1 MSSKIDQKD
10 INNAAWAACDT
21 FRGVVD
27 PAQYKDYILVMLFLK
42 YISDVWQDHYSAY
55 QEQYGDDEV
64 RILRKLERE
73 RFMLPVIKL
82 IEKNNQ
88 TGEETLLDEFPATYY
103 SLYERRSAANI
114 GELINIVLD
123 HIEESNKSKLE
134 GVFRNIDFNSE
145 ANLGKTKD
153 RNRRLKQL
161 LEDFN
166 KPQLN
171 MKPSLVSEDVIGNTY
186 IYLIERFA
194 SDSGKKAG
202 EFFTPLKVT
211 ELVAKLAGPKPG
223 DRICDPACGSGG
235 LLVQAAAEVAKQAG
249 SDVQA
254 GRNFALF
261 GQESNGSTWALC
273 RMNMF
278 LHSFDSARVE
288 WCDTLNS
295 PLLIENDRLMKF
307 NCVVANPPF
316 SLDKWGAEN
325 AESDQYNR
333 FWRGIPPKSKGDWAF
348 ISHMV
353 ETALEKQGHVAVVVP
368 HGVLFRGAAE
378 GRIRQKMI
386 EENLLDAVIGL
397 PGNLFPTTNIPVAI
411 LVFDRS
417 RECAGS
423 AEPGSAE
430 PGNAEPQLR
439 KVSGAAGA
447 ARSQVLFIDASRE
460 FVSGKNQNTLSTE
473 HIDKIMRTYKERKEI
488 EKYAHLAPFAEIKEN
503 DFNLNIPRYVDTFEE
518 EEEID
523 IDAVQV
529 EIDALEKE
537 LAAVRVK
544 MSEKLKEIER

>member
-1 MSSKIDQKD
+1 MNQIDQKD

-42 YISDVWQDHYSAY
+42 YISDIWQDHYEKY
-55 QEQYGDDEV
+55 QEQYGNDDD
-64 RILRKLERE
+64 RIRRKLTRE
-73 RFMLPVIKL
+73 RFVLPMIQLTEENKETG
-82 IEKNNQ
+82 IE
-88 TGEETLLDEFPATYY
+88 TILDEFPATYY
-103 SLYERRSAANI
+103 SLYERRSAVNI
-114 GELINIVLD
+114 GELINMVLS
-123 HIEESNKSKLE
+123 HIEDNNKSKLE

-145 ANLGKTKD
+145 INLGKTKD

-161 LEDFN
+161 LEDFH

-211 ELVAKLAGPKPG
+211 ELVAKLASPKPG

-235 LLVQAAAEVAKQAG
+235 LLIQAAKEVGCVAKSAREKR
-249 SDVQA
+249 D
-254 GRNFALF
+254 FALF

-278 LHSFDSARVE
+278 LHSFDSARIE

-295 PLLIENDRLMKF
+295 PLLVENDQLMKF

-325 AESDQYNR
+325 AENDPYNR

-353 ETALEKQGHVAVVVP
+353 EIALEKQGRVAVVVP
-368 HGVLFRGAAE
+368 HGVLFRGASE
-378 GRIRQKMI
+378 GRIRKKMI

-397 PGNLFPTTNIPVAI
+397 PGNLFPTTSIPVAI

-417 RECAGS
+417 REKGGVRENCK
-423 AEPGSAE
+423 
-430 PGNAEPQLR
+430 NI
-439 KVSGAAGA
+439 
-447 ARSQVLFIDASRE
+447 LFIDASCD
-460 FVSGKNQNTLSTE
+460 FISGKNQNTLAEE
-473 HIDKIMRTYKERKEI
+473 HIEKIMATYIARKKI
-488 EKYAHLAPFAEIKEN
+488 EKYAYVATFNEIKEN

-523 IDAVQV
+523 IDAVQK
-529 EIDALEKE
+529 EIKKLEKE
-537 LAAVRVK
+537 LATVRTK
-544 MSEKLKEIER
+544 MTKKLKEIQR

>member
-1 MSSKIDQKD
+1 MIDQKK

-42 YISDVWQDHYSAY
+42 YISDVWEDHYEEY
-55 QEQYGDDEV
+55 RKLYGDDDR

-73 RFMLPVIKL
+73 RFVLPLVKL
-82 IEKNNQ
+82 TEKNIL
-88 TGEETLLDEFPATYY
+88 TGEEKLLDEFPATYY

-114 GELINIVLD
+114 GELINITLD
-123 HIEESNKSKLE
+123 HIEEQNKAKLE

-161 LEDFN
+161 LEDFH
-166 KPQLN
+166 KSELD
-171 MKPSLVSEDVIGNTY
+171 MRPSRVSEDVIGNTY

-202 EFFTPLKVT
+202 EFFTPFKVS

-235 LLVQAAAEVAKQAG
+235 LLIKAAKEVG
-249 SDVQA
+249 D
-254 GRNFALF
+254 RNFALF

-278 LHSFDSARVE
+278 LHSFDSARIE

-295 PLLIENDRLMKF
+295 PLLVENDRLMKF

-325 AESDQYNR
+325 AESDQFNR
-333 FWRGIPPKSKGDWAF
+333 FWRGVPPKSKADWAF
-348 ISHMV
+348 ITHMV
-353 ETALEKQGHVAVVVP
+353 DTALEKEGRVAVVVP

-378 GRIRQKMI
+378 GRIRRKMI

-397 PGNLFPTTNIPVAI
+397 PGNLFQTTNIPVAI

-417 RECAGS
+417 REKG
-423 AEPGSAE
+423 G
-430 PGNAEPQLR
+430 PQENC
-439 KVSGAAGA
+439 KD
-447 ARSQVLFIDASRE
+447 VLFVDASRE
-460 FVSGKNQNTLSTE
+460 FVSGKNQNSLSDE
-473 HIDKIMRTYKERKEI
+473 HIEKIMRTYRERKDV
-488 EKYAHLAPFAEIKEN
+488 EKYAHVADVAEIKEN

-523 IDAVQV
+523 IDAVQR
-529 EIDALEKE
+529 EIEQLEKE
-537 LAAVRVK
+537 LVEVRK
-544 MSEKLKEIER
+544 QMSIKLKEIQR